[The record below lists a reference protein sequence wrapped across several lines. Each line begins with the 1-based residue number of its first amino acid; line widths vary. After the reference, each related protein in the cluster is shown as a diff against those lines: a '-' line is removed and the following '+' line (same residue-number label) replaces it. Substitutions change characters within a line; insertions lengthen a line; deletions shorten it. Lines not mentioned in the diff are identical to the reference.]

1 METIKNFRITMQ
13 GGIPNRFFIFL
24 ALIASLTFYY
34 AKYSPFLNINEN
46 QYFWILG
53 SFVQG
58 FSAFTGIVIASL
70 TLGTNKLFTKR
81 MDMSDPDKIFLMPIS
96 MSIITV
102 LTSIIGMIFYGQFNS
117 QINSQNI
124 LGLIIVIIS
133 TIAIWCIFEIFHL
146 ITKFI
151 SIDKK

>member
-1 METIKNFRITMQ
+1 MEKNKNLQAAIKWNYPKRLLIL
-13 GGIPNRFFIFL
+13 L
-24 ALIASLTFYY
+24 ALTSLASLYFP
-34 AKYSPFLNINEN
+34 SPNINES

-70 TLGTNKLFTKR
+70 TLGTNKIFVKR
-81 MDMSDPDKIFLMPIS
+81 VNITDPEKVFLMPIS

-102 LTSIIGMIFYGQFNS
+102 LFSIIGMIFYDSFYNS
-117 QINSQNI
+117 KI
-124 LGLIIVIIS
+124 LGLIIIITS
-133 TIAIWCIFEIFHL
+133 IIAIWCIFEIFHL

-151 SIDKK
+151 STD

>member
-1 METIKNFRITMQ
+1 MEKTKNLWITMQ

-34 AKYSPFLNINEN
+34 AKYSPLLNINEN

-81 MDMSDPDKIFLMPIS
+81 MDMSEPDKIFLMPIS

-102 LTSIIGMIFYGQFNS
+102 LTSIIGMIFYGQFND
-117 QINSQNI
+117 QKI

>member
-1 METIKNFRITMQ
+1 MKKIKNWRIAIERD
-13 GGIPNRFFIFL
+13 IPNRFFIFL

-34 AKYSPFLNINEN
+34 AKYSPPLSINEN

-70 TLGTNKLFTKR
+70 TLGTNKVFVKR
-81 MDMSDPDKIFLMPIS
+81 VNMSEPDKIFLMPIS

-102 LTSIIGMIFYGQFNS
+102 LTSIIGMIFYDQFNS
-117 QINSQNI
+117 QKI
-124 LGLIIVIIS
+124 LGIIIVIIS
-133 TIAIWCIFEIFHL
+133 TVAIWCIFEIFHL

-151 SIDKK
+151 STD

>member
-1 METIKNFRITMQ
+1 MKKIKNWRIAIERD
-13 GGIPNRFFIFL
+13 IPNRFFIFL

-34 AKYSPFLNINEN
+34 TKYSPPLSINEN

-70 TLGTNKLFTKR
+70 TLGTNKVFVKR
-81 MDMSDPDKIFLMPIS
+81 VNMSEPDKIFLMPIS

-102 LTSIIGMIFYGQFNS
+102 LTSIIGMIFYDQFNS
-117 QINSQNI
+117 QKI
-124 LGLIIVIIS
+124 LGIIIVIIS
-133 TIAIWCIFEIFHL
+133 TVAILCIFEIFHL

-151 SIDKK
+151 STD

>member
-1 METIKNFRITMQ
+1 MQ
-13 GGIPNRFFIFL
+13 EGIPNRFFIFL

-34 AKYSPFLNINEN
+34 AKYSPLLNINEN

-81 MDMSDPDKIFLMPIS
+81 MDMSEPDKIFLMPIS

-102 LTSIIGMIFYGQFNS
+102 LTSIIGMIFYGQFND
-117 QINSQNI
+117 QKI

-151 SIDKK
+151 STDKK

>member
-1 METIKNFRITMQ
+1 MEKIKNLRITIQ
-13 GGIPNRFFIFL
+13 RGIPNRFFIFL
-24 ALIASLTFYY
+24 ALIASITFYY
-34 AKYSPFLNINEN
+34 TKYSPFLNINEN

-70 TLGTNKLFTKR
+70 TLGTNKLFIKR
-81 MDMSDPDKIFLMPIS
+81 VDISEPDKMFLMPIS

-102 LTSIIGMIFYGQFNS
+102 LTSIIGMIFYDQLNTS
-117 QINSQNI
+117 KI
-124 LGLIIVIIS
+124 LGLIIAIASI
-133 TIAIWCIFEIFHL
+133 IAIWCIFEIFHL

-151 SIDKK
+151 STDEK